1 MPFAPKADRVV
12 LHPGGMRIFVEI
24 PAWTNVAVDV
34 DASGTTD
41 DIKAKLQNHMGRLTE
56 LYYLYFVDEKLEDG
70 RALSDYGIQEG
81 SVLQL
86 WEGSIREPAIR
97 IIVATLA
104 GNPIVLGAR
113 AMYYVDKVK
122 NHIFWTSGIW
132 PQRQRLL
139 FAGAQLEDDRTLGDY
154 GVQDGSTLNLVVL
167 PWPEEVVMVC
177 CRPATLTPYWR
188 PIFAGAQLAC
198 QGAMSTEAQFSVC
211 LNDGSMC
218 FYIGRK
224 SHGQC
229 RVCTMWD
236 DEEPTIKS
244 LAPNGQQFVAMC
256 AACFFDTRHGFGLN
270 WCGCYMNVNL
280 RDTSRARRAEWLAP
294 IVMHNVA
301 QQGQPAAPPQPP
313 RLSAGASSGSASNGS
328 ASHPVGTVALTSL
341 ED

>member
-1 MPFAPKADRVV
+1 MHSLASMSTVAGSALLSSVASSTGGATRDSAEALERRANMRGSDVLDMIMTQRKLLCSGNGDTNDAGSDGIGSQDEELTTHKPRENPESTSKPSNKRGPKRRAPKADRVV

-24 PAWTNVAVDV
+24 PAWTNVAVHV

-122 NHIFWTSGIW
+122 NQIFWTSGIW

-167 PWPEEVVMVC
+167 PWPEEVDDWKDH
-177 CRPATLTPYWR
+177 RPHPGG
-188 PIFAGAQLAC
+188 P
-198 QGAMSTEAQFSVC
+198 
-211 LNDGSMC
+211 DG
-218 FYIGRK
+218 
-224 SHGQC
+224 
-229 RVCTMWD
+229 
-236 DEEPTIKS
+236 
-244 LAPNGQQFVAMC
+244 
-256 AACFFDTRHGFGLN
+256 
-270 WCGCYMNVNL
+270 
-280 RDTSRARRAEWLAP
+280 
-294 IVMHNVA
+294 
-301 QQGQPAAPPQPP
+301 
-313 RLSAGASSGSASNGS
+313 
-328 ASHPVGTVALTSL
+328 
-341 ED
+341 